1 MSNTDCHPTITALKS
16 RILCDL
22 LAHPDPTRDNVRDVY
37 MWEAFF
43 ASEAIRLGTADVQD
57 AIVRDAFGT
66 LWGCDDVV
74 PYLFPFAPVVEVA
87 S

>member
-1 MSNTDCHPTITALKS
+1 MQNTDCHPTITTLKAH
-16 RILCDL
+16 ILCDL

-43 ASEAIRLGTADVQD
+43 SAEAIRLGTADVED
-57 AIVRDAFGT
+57 AIVRDAFGV
-66 LWGCDDVV
+66 LWGCDASV
-74 PYLFPFAPVVEVA
+74 PYLFPFAPMEVQ

>member
-1 MSNTDCHPTITALKS
+1 MQNTDCHPTITTLKA

-43 ASEAIRLGTADVQD
+43 GAEAIRLGTADVED
-57 AIVRDAFGT
+57 AIVRDAFGV
-66 LWGCDDVV
+66 LWGCDASV
-74 PYLFPFAPVVEVA
+74 PYLFPFAPMEVQ

>member
-1 MSNTDCHPTITALKS
+1 MQNTDCHPTITTLKA

-43 ASEAIRLGTADVQD
+43 GAEAIRLGTADVQD

-74 PYLFPFAPVVEVA
+74 PYLFPFAPMALEGV
-87 S
+87 